1 MADLLALTRKES
13 LLVTRFVALLRQEQE
28 ALQRGD
34 ATALPALTTD
44 KAKLVDELN
53 TLAVQRNQ
61 TLEGEGLA
69 TDSAGMSAWLQ
80 RNPGDKTAHKAWSDL
95 LALARQARE
104 LHEQNNQL
112 LTLHLR
118 ETNEALSV
126 LQQEVRKSQLYGPDG
141 QSSPLT
147 GNRIIDAA

>member
-1 MADLLALTRKES
+1 MADLLALTKKEN
-13 LLVTRFVALLRQEQE
+13 LLVTRFIALLRQEQE
-28 ALQRGD
+28 ALQCGD

-61 TLEGEGLA
+61 TLRQEGLA
-69 TDSAGMSAWLQ
+69 ADSSGMSVWLQ
-80 RNPGDKTAHKAWSDL
+80 RNPGDKVMQKAWGDL
-95 LALARQARE
+95 LTLARQARE
-104 LHEQNNQL
+104 LHEQNSQL
-112 LTLHLR
+112 ITLHLR

-126 LQQEVRKSQLYGPDG
+126 LQQEFRKSQLYGPNG